1 MRFRHWHR
9 LFIAAVAAAAP
20 CIVPAETPS
29 PAAGA
34 EYAIRWNPRDGGPA
48 TADEALGVLKLHA
61 KHTDRFSVDYYELP
75 PATTAPAGFSTILRR
90 RVDAAGHATATWK
103 LRGDRALAEWTC
115 PLRDARQAK
124 AEVDVAFGSMDAVTR
139 RYSYSCTSD
148 KPDLAESLLSA
159 RAHGCPAAVT
169 RKDAG
174 RVSVEEWQ
182 LAGGAVLLEVS
193 GGGADTAD
201 ALEQFRRQVAMPLLA
216 AGIRP
221 AQESKTEQGSRCPR
235 APKWPA

>member
-1 MRFRHWHR
+1 VRFREWHW
-9 LFIAAVAAAAP
+9 LIIGAVAAAAP
-20 CIVPAETPS
+20 CIVPADTPP
-29 PAAGA
+29 PAASA
-34 EYAIRWNPRDGGPA
+34 EYAIRWKPREGGPA
-48 TADEALGVLKLHA
+48 TADETLTALKLRA

-90 RVDAAGHATATWK
+90 RVDAAGRATATWK

-124 AEVDVAFGSMDAVTR
+124 AEVDVAFGSVDAIVR

-148 KPDLAESLLSA
+148 NPDLAASLLSA

-174 RVSVEEWQ
+174 RWRVEEWR

-201 ALEQFRRQVAMPLLA
+201 TLEQFRRQVAMPLLA

-221 AQESKTEQGSRCPR
+221 AQESKTEQFGLCR
-235 APKWPA
+235 